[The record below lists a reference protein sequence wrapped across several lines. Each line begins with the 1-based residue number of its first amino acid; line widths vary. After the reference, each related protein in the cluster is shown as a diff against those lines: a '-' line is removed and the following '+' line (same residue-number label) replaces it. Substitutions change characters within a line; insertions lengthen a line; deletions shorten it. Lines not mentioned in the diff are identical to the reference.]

1 MTALTIPDSH
11 RDLLDGRY
19 NAVLSTVM
27 PDGQPQVTPVWFMVE
42 DGAIFLNSMARFR
55 KTKNMRR
62 NPLVTLLIYNPANP
76 LHNLEIRGRVVDMTE
91 DRAHLDRM
99 TQHYLGRDD
108 ARFFG
113 DCVDAALVDQFT
125 PVKIRI
131 APTRIRVEG

>member
-76 LHNLEIRGRVVDMTE
+76 QAHYETTGPELWEQSGGRITHWFAGSGTGGTITGTG
-91 DRAHLDRM
+91 R
-99 TQHYLGRDD
+99 YLKEKN
-108 ARFFG
+108 
-113 DCVDAALVDQFT
+113 
-125 PVKIRI
+125 P
-131 APTRIRVEG
+131 E